1 MLSPFG
7 HCGPSLQRV
16 HMSSCSSLSSCFF
29 IGENKV
35 ITSSPTDELLY
46 EKRGKVAYLTL
57 NRTESMNALTP
68 DMRSGID
75 IIAEDFAT
83 DPALLVLI
91 ITGAGNKAFC
101 AGADLR
107 KTIPQLT
114 DQASK
119 RGAFQKDPTRRFFS
133 RIHKPIIAAINGF
146 CLAGGTEMLQG
157 TDIRI
162 AADHATF
169 GLPEPRWGLIPGG
182 GSHVRLLRQIPYCH
196 AMDILLTG
204 RRITAD
210 EALRFALINKV
221 VPADQLMAESER
233 YAAMICRNG
242 PLAVQAAKEAALTAY
257 NMSWDEAFT
266 VEALITA
273 RIFAT
278 DDAQEGPKA
287 FAEKREPRFNGR

>member
-1 MLSPFG
+1 M
-7 HCGPSLQRV
+7 
-16 HMSSCSSLSSCFF
+16 
-29 IGENKV
+29 
-35 ITSSPTDELLY
+35 ITPIPTGELLY
-46 EKRGKVAYLTL
+46 EKRGKIAYLTL
-57 NRTESMNALTP
+57 NRPESMNALTP

-75 IIAEDFAT
+75 VAAEDFSN

-91 ITGAGNKAFC
+91 ITGAGDKAFC

-107 KTIPQLT
+107 KSIPKLT
-114 DQASK
+114 DQASTK
-119 RGAFQKDPTRRFFS
+119 GTFLKDPTRRFFS
-133 RIHKPIIAAINGF
+133 HIHKPIIAAINGF
-146 CLAGGTEMLQG
+146 CLAGGTEMIQG
-157 TDIRI
+157 TDIRV

-169 GLPEPRWGLIPGG
+169 GLPETSWGLIPGG

-221 VPADQLMAESER
+221 VPADQLMAESEK

-242 PLAVQAAKEAALTAY
+242 PLAVQAAKEAALTTY
-257 NMSWDEAFT
+257 NMSWEEAFT

-278 DDAQEGPKA
+278 DDAREGPKA
-287 FAEKREPRFNGR
+287 FAEKREPKFTGH